1 MKKKKQEETTLLL
14 ELDLLSMQQQEE
26 WYYGGSYG
34 QQQRLSP
41 SVPDYGHLNSSA
53 PSSSSPSLVLLPNA
67 PPYSAYATPSYAQ
80 AYDYGLGSSQQQ
92 QQQVY
97 GGVEEGGAQA
107 MSLGYGAPSSLD
119 NYYGGQQDA
128 TSSIYAKP
136 YDGGGGSGEVF
147 VYDGGRGGAG
157 AGGGGASEP
166 YGARGTGA
174 SSWSSRNTDDAK
186 DSAGAGGEEGGVQK
200 YWVKLLPETTSSN
213 PPKEVICQIGLDG
226 VRMVDPSTS
235 RTLRIYPLETIERW
249 EVNEPSVFTFWAKSA
264 VDFEQCTI
272 RLQSSTHTINAILDT
287 ITAACVQLCEMVGK
301 DGPSNYSKPSDS
313 SAGAGTDI
321 SRHQKG
327 SIVDWVSLRPRA
339 VSEEEKQHWVPD
351 EAASKCTNCK
361 TEFSAFIRRH
371 HCRNCGDIFCD
382 KCTRGRTA
390 LTAGEDAQVV
400 RVCDHCLGEV
410 MQRLSNVKETS
421 SKTSV
426 RHTHEDLAKKL
437 QEELER
443 NASRKAARNSQSS
456 STNTNS
462 SATSVLNCTKCGSI
476 SLVPSNST
484 QCPSCGFKVS
494 EEHGRGQ
501 ESGAGSFG
509 SSPQFSSH
517 FWSNSPAPQGS
528 GPRMQEVAC
537 PTCTVHLQVQLP
549 SSGTETIECGVCQ
562 HPFLVNAN

>member
-1 MKKKKQEETTLLL
+1 
-14 ELDLLSMQQQEE
+14 MQQQEE

-80 AYDYGLGSSQQQ
+80 AYDYGLGSSQQ

-186 DSAGAGGEEGGVQK
+186 DSAGAGGEGGGVQK

-272 RLQSSTHTINAILDT
+272 QLQSSTHTINAILDT

-301 DGPSNYSKPSDS
+301 DGPSNYSKPSNS
-313 SAGAGTDI
+313 STGAGTDI

-410 MQRLSNVKETS
+410 MQRLCNVKETS

-426 RHTHEDLAKKL
+426 QHTHEDLAKKL
-437 QEELER
+437 Q
-443 NASRKAARNSQSS
+443 
-456 STNTNS
+456 
-462 SATSVLNCTKCGSI
+462 VKC
-476 SLVPSNST
+476 L
-484 QCPSCGFKVS
+484 
-494 EEHGRGQ
+494 
-501 ESGAGSFG
+501 
-509 SSPQFSSH
+509 FSSH

>member
-1 MKKKKQEETTLLL
+1 LWKERATLKKKKQEETTLLL

-186 DSAGAGGEEGGVQK
+186 DSAGAGGEGGGIQK

-213 PPKEVICQIGLDG
+213 PPKEVICQVG
-226 VRMVDPSTS
+226 ST
-235 RTLRIYPLETIERW
+235 
-249 EVNEPSVFTFWAKSA
+249 F
-264 VDFEQCTI
+264 
-272 RLQSSTHTINAILDT
+272 
-287 ITAACVQLCEMVGK
+287 
-301 DGPSNYSKPSDS
+301 
-313 SAGAGTDI
+313 
-321 SRHQKG
+321 
-327 SIVDWVSLRPRA
+327 
-339 VSEEEKQHWVPD
+339 
-351 EAASKCTNCK
+351 
-361 TEFSAFIRRH
+361 
-371 HCRNCGDIFCD
+371 
-382 KCTRGRTA
+382 
-390 LTAGEDAQVV
+390 
-400 RVCDHCLGEV
+400 
-410 MQRLSNVKETS
+410 
-421 SKTSV
+421 
-426 RHTHEDLAKKL
+426 
-437 QEELER
+437 
-443 NASRKAARNSQSS
+443 
-456 STNTNS
+456 
-462 SATSVLNCTKCGSI
+462 
-476 SLVPSNST
+476 
-484 QCPSCGFKVS
+484 
-494 EEHGRGQ
+494 
-501 ESGAGSFG
+501 
-509 SSPQFSSH
+509 
-517 FWSNSPAPQGS
+517 
-528 GPRMQEVAC
+528 
-537 PTCTVHLQVQLP
+537 
-549 SSGTETIECGVCQ
+549 
-562 HPFLVNAN
+562 